1 MRLRGHKQRKLN
13 DHVYLFLS
21 FVASGPDYQAEFKFV
36 NIWLARWAGMVNQ
49 IVQCDWLP
57 KQARAILCARDY
69 CRVPLENLSKSQT
82 INPILTK
89 FFGQDGWTLASFM
102 DCDSVLVHKRAKKEL
117 QWPISSHLDQKSLV
131 NKPCISKMAYWQII
145 MQISLGLK
153 NGKVGL

>member
-1 MRLRGHKQRKLN
+1 
-13 DHVYLFLS
+13 
-21 FVASGPDYQAEFKFV
+21 
-36 NIWLARWAGMVNQ
+36 MVNQ
-49 IVQCDWLP
+49 IVLCDWLP

-102 DCDSVLVHKRAKKEL
+102 DCDSVLVQKHAKKEL

-131 NKPCISKMAYWQII
+131 NKPCISTNGLLTNNHANLTRIEKWESGFTIECSA
-145 MQISLGLK
+145 LGYLALVAK
-153 NGKVGL
+153 FHI